1 MMWIR
6 EPQRVSEGIEYLGT
20 TDMCIYLLKGREYMF
35 IEGGMS
41 YVVPTLLRQLDE
53 RAIDQ
58 SKITKFL
65 ILHSHF
71 DHCGIVPFFKKRL
84 PQMEVLAS
92 ARTKEVY
99 GKEKAIHFIRER
111 NRAMID
117 YYGMEREAAE
127 LNLDFETIAV
137 DRVVKEGERV
147 DLGDGVIAECIEVP
161 GHSSC
166 SIAAYVGKM
175 KALFASDAAGIPNER
190 GAIYPMGNENF
201 IQFRQSLAKL
211 NQYDVEIL
219 CAARNGVFLE
229 KDGREFISRTMRAAE
244 QLRQEVIDRFAE
256 TGSRERVTTE
266 LCDRIYAEV
275 KPVDIPKGIFLQVI
289 KSIVE
294 NIVDDDTLQ
303 QGGEKI
309 I

>member
-1 MMWIR
+1 MWIR
-6 EPQRVSEGIEYLGT
+6 EPQKVSEEIEYLGT

-41 YVVPTLLRQLDE
+41 YVVPTLLHQLDQ
-53 RAIDQ
+53 RGIDQ
-58 SKITKFL
+58 SKITKFF
-65 ILHSHF
+65 IPHSHF

-99 GKEKAIHFIRER
+99 GKDRAIHFIRER

-117 YYGMEREAAE
+117 YYGMEREATE
-127 LNLDFETIAV
+127 LNLDFEAIPV
-137 DRVVKEGERV
+137 DRVVREGEKL
-147 DLGDGVIAECIEVP
+147 DLGDGLIAECIDVP

-190 GAIYPMGNENF
+190 GIIYPIGNENF
-201 IQFRQSLAKL
+201 IQFQHSLAKL

-219 CAARNGVFLE
+219 CAARNGVFQG
-229 KDGREFISRTMRAAE
+229 KKGRGFISKTMRAAE
-244 QLRQEVIDRFAE
+244 KLRQEVIRRVAE

-266 LCDRIYAEV
+266 LCDRIYAEI
-275 KPVDIPKGIFLQVI
+275 KTVDIPKGIFLRVI

-294 NIVDDDTLQ
+294 NIVDGDTPQ